1 MRAVLWCTVQY
12 CGAQCGIFA
21 GVTVLLSLC
30 PAAAAGSHQR
40 NQSESGT
47 GVMNG
52 SCQGSHILSGTCKK
66 ESLVTCV
73 SWVCR
78 LRSLGLAAQALA
90 LPPARRTLL
99 NGEMEK
105 GNWKWLRKTL
115 EKTFHWISNESRVA
129 VYPGSDDWHPR
140 NRKRSKKS
148 YFATFLE
155 TFLALP
161 PRSMA
166 WRRKECA
173 PVLKVRHGLTGE
185 MWGAGWRRGSLSS
198 SWVSPNTLIVKSWDW
213 LTDNHLQLT
222 THL

>member
-1 MRAVLWCTVQY
+1 
-12 CGAQCGIFA
+12 
-21 GVTVLLSLC
+21 
-30 PAAAAGSHQR
+30 
-40 NQSESGT
+40 
-47 GVMNG
+47 MNG

-90 LPPARRTLL
+90 LPPSRRTLL

-140 NRKRSKKS
+140 KRKWSKKS

-155 TFLALP
+155 TFLALTT
-161 PRSMA
+161 RSMA

-173 PVLKVRHGLTGE
+173 PVLKVRHRLTGE

-198 SWVSPNTLIVKSWDW
+198 SWVKSQSQHFNKQELGLTGSQLPTTHNSPLTLLFKQIH
-213 LTDNHLQLT
+213 LNIYDNLT
-222 THL
+222 THA